1 MNRIAVI
8 SSWAWIKVANNYGAL
23 LQYYAL
29 QQYLTRKNNY
39 VFWIKWEFYKRWKGT
54 RLDNVKLLLRHL
66 LIYLSSYRCHRTFL
80 KFCRDYLNMSV
91 QTYTEE
97 SEADSYPIADYYIT
111 GSDQVWGGTQPEC
124 FLSFVNDNSK
134 KIAYAAS
141 FGKGEITQE
150 HFEKIAPWIR
160 QFAHVSIREENGI
173 EICRRMKVEATHL
186 LDPTF
191 LLDED
196 DYPHRQLY
204 IKNPYIFAYLLNVG
218 SKNDVHWYEL
228 KDYALKTNCD
238 LKVCAVQGSEYLFCN
253 KDLVYP
259 SPTEWLSYYKQARC
273 VVTNTFHGTVFAII
287 HHKPFLCILQ
297 RGSSANQNT
306 RMSSLLSTL
315 GLEDRILNCEDSIE
329 VSINRPINWQK
340 VSTLITDW
348 RKKSDAFLNFLND

>member
-1 MNRIAVI
+1 M
-8 SSWAWIKVANNYGAL
+8 
-23 LQYYAL
+23 
-29 QQYLTRKNNY
+29 
-39 VFWIKWEFYKRWKGT
+39 
-54 RLDNVKLLLRHL
+54 
-66 LIYLSSYRCHRTFL
+66 
-80 KFCRDYLNMSV
+80 
-91 QTYTEE
+91 
-97 SEADSYPIADYYIT
+97 
-111 GSDQVWGGTQPEC
+111 
-124 FLSFVNDNSK
+124 
-134 KIAYAAS
+134 
-141 FGKGEITQE
+141 
-150 HFEKIAPWIR
+150 
-160 QFAHVSIREENGI
+160 
-173 EICRRMKVEATHL
+173 
-186 LDPTF
+186 
-191 LLDED
+191 
-196 DYPHRQLY
+196 Y